1 MTGNEWDRSRSRA
14 HIVGTLAV
22 VAVLAAVVT
31 VFAIAGVPD
40 AWWPQTGPVSA
51 ASPQPT
57 SANDPCVLITGLARD
72 SCAPSPTL
80 STSSSGAQPSGA
92 GAANAFRLAV
102 PAAGL
107 LLVYAVRRSGRRRR

>member
-22 VAVLAAVVT
+22 VAVLAAVIT

-40 AWWPQTGPVSA
+40 AWWPQICSVSA

-57 SANDPCVLITGLARD
+57 SSNDPCVLITGLAHD
-72 SCAPSPTL
+72 SCAPTPAPFASG
-80 STSSSGAQPSGA
+80 SSARPSGA
-92 GAANAFRLAV
+92 GTADAFRLAV